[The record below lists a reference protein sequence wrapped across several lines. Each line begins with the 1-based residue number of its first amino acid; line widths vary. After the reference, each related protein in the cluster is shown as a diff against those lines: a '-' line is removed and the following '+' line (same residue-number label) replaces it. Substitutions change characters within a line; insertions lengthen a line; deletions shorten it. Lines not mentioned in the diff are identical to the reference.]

1 VSVWEGTECECGRGG
16 GGTCQRMRLEKKKPT
31 LRTVSAETNVTEALG
46 QSLQISSA
54 QQTPATPPP
63 TTI

>member
-1 VSVWEGTECECGRGG
+1 VSVEEG